1 MTLSRERLRGTAARL
16 PMEWPKVATASLAL
30 ALAAAISASPAWAQA
45 DNNRQAGQTQS
56 AQMENTDRANPPVIA
71 IGDWNYDRIYGTG
84 WSLERLLDEAEVY
97 GGNGDDI
104 GDLENVLISD
114 DGKVQAVIA
123 EVGGFIDIGDTHVAV
138 PWDRLYISPD
148 LETVETP
155 VLEDDVEDYS
165 PFKEVIGKK
174 GAGDMKT
181 VSSDLATG
189 PKVWKAT
196 RLLDEY
202 AYLPNGEPFG
212 YIDDLIFVGPQ
223 LHAVVVSSDAAY
235 GGGFVAVP
243 YRADGYDA
251 QRHRYDVGYDQDE
264 VEQLDEFDRDQ
275 MADDADTGT
284 MEQNRVR
291 NDRAGNQR
299 NAGNDRQAAAMTDA
313 DAGNIDKAQNDRRG
327 SDDRAASGPGG
338 EDATSLTVTESD
350 KYGPYL
356 TDQVGRSVYLF
367 KADTQGKG
375 DAKAKSACYDK
386 CAKAWPPLRVSEKKD
401 TGDRVNKEKLGVLE
415 REDGIHQVTYNGWPL
430 YYFVKDE
437 EPGDTKGQDVEGFGA
452 EWYLVTPAGKTAHGE
467 DHDEH
472 HHDRDENKS

>member
-1 MTLSRERLRGTAARL
+1 M
-16 PMEWPKVATASLAL
+16 
-30 ALAAAISASPAWAQA
+30 
-45 DNNRQAGQTQS
+45 
-56 AQMENTDRANPPVIA
+56 
-71 IGDWNYDRIYGTG
+71 
-84 WSLERLLDEAEVY
+84 Y
-97 GGNGDDI
+97 GGNGDDL

-155 VLEDDVEDYS
+155 ILEEDVEDYS
-165 PFKEVIGKK
+165 TFKEIIGKK

-235 GGGFVAVP
+235 GGGFIAVP
-243 YRADGYDA
+243 YRAGSYDTER
-251 QRHRYDVGYDQDE
+251 QRYDVGYDQNE
-264 VEQLDEFDRDQ
+264 IEQLDEFDRDQ

-284 MEQNRVR
+284 LEQNRVR
-291 NDRAGNQR
+291 SDRASK
-299 NAGNDRQAAAMTDA
+299 DRDAAPDGQAAAMQNGTDATRA
-313 DAGNIDKAQNDRRG
+313 DAGERADA
-327 SDDRAASGPGG
+327 DRAVNDG
-338 EDATSLTVTESD
+338 EGENATSLTVTESD

-430 YYFVKDE
+430 YYFVKDK

-452 EWYLVTPAGKTAHGE
+452 EWYLVTPAGKTAHAEGHE
-467 DHDEH
+467 HHGDHDEG
-472 HHDRDENKS
+472 DKS